1 MPRDQRLYMTFPIE
15 MPDHPKVKPLSPTCK
30 WHFVEM
36 NAYSRRQGLDGVIPV
51 RTALAMW
58 PKKSLDE
65 LVASD
70 PERPLVMFETD
81 KYVIRDY
88 SEHQLTEADIED
100 LRTKRA
106 SAGAKG
112 GAAKAAAQAK
122 QGASKA
128 LALAKQKGSQG
139 VAESESELKLEI
151 TDDITNDPEVSHVGD
166 VAAFRLEISEVVAAK
181 AKQAGVNDFAAVYRR
196 LEVTCGPISTSGAV
210 DLVNAITARAK
221 GNVRDVD
228 AYVAT
233 ACRNTPD
240 EVRFDYD
247 RLDLAVAS

>member
-36 NAYSRRQGLDGVIPV
+36 NAYSRRQGLDGIIPV
-51 RTALAMW
+51 RTARAMW

-70 PERPLVMFETD
+70 PERPLVMLDGD

-88 SEHQLTEADIED
+88 SEHQLTEADIDD

-122 QGASKA
+122 QEASKA
-128 LALAKQKGSQG
+128 LALAKQKGSRG
-139 VAESESELKLEI
+139 VAESESELKQDLK
-151 TDDITNDPEVSHVGD
+151 TDVTHLSESGQVGD
-166 VAAFRLEISEVVAAK
+166 VTASDFEYSPEMVEQAERAGIRDLALLHRAFTRC
-181 AKQAGVNDFAAVYRR
+181 
-196 LEVTCGPISTSGAV
+196 CGPISAAGTV
-210 DLVNAITARAK
+210 DLALAICSRSK
-221 GNVRDVD
+221 HPVEKVD
-228 AYVAT
+228 PYVLT
-233 ACRNTPD
+233 ACANSPTD
-240 EVRFDYD
+240 VRWDYD
-247 RLDLAVAS
+247 RLDLAVA